1 MTTGIQQ
8 IGQLF
13 LEKRKEKQLS
23 LQDVENATSIRS
35 NYLEAIE
42 AGQID
47 KFLSSVYFTG
57 FIRQYAS
64 FLEIDADA
72 LAKEYPEIFSKK
84 DEKHDFAYGIGTL
97 EVRGSMGG
105 GVKLLPQLMYGAG
118 FVVILM
124 VAYFFARLVGVV

>member
-1 MTTGIQQ
+1 MTTDIQQ

-13 LEKRKEKQLS
+13 LEKRKEKHLS

-47 KFLSSVYFTG
+47 NFLSSVYFTG

-64 FLEIDADA
+64 FLEIDVDQ
-72 LAKEYPEIFSKK
+72 LAKDYPSIFVKK
-84 DEKHDFAYGIGTL
+84 EEKHDFAYGIGTL

-118 FVVILM
+118 FVLILM
-124 VAYFFARLVGVV
+124 TAYFFARLVGVI